1 MSSLS
6 RLAGIF
12 RGQAEHFE
20 ALGSPVYAR
29 LAERLADDPAPAGR
43 VGGGDERWDVPLRL
57 FAAVHYL
64 VLSGVAPDALSGRF
78 EDFVAALAD
87 HEDTLRARVETHGV
101 QTNEVQR
108 CTMLLPT
115 FLTAAGAAGLP
126 LELIE
131 LGPSAG
137 LNLLVDRYRYRYA
150 NGSFGPEDALLEL
163 TVDERGGRVPR
174 ALLERELDVRR
185 RRGIDLAPVDAT
197 TADGYLL
204 LRSFV
209 WPGLDERVARL
220 DAAVETLRR
229 TTPRP
234 ELIAGD
240 YTDVLPALLAERPS
254 DALTVVF
261 ETFSTIYLPEDVAQQ
276 LADALEAAAA
286 DGRPL
291 AWASVRRWELGA
303 GADAAF
309 ELELRVWPDAAHVVA
324 RVDPHGNTLDWRA

>member
-1 MSSLS
+1 V
-6 RLAGIF
+6 A
-12 RGQAEHFE
+12 
-20 ALGSPVYAR
+20 
-29 LAERLADDPAPAGR
+29 
-43 VGGGDERWDVPLRL
+43 LRL

-64 VLSGVAPDALSGRF
+64 VLSGAAPEALTGRF
-78 EDFVAALAD
+78 EDFAAALGA
-87 HEDTLRARVETHGV
+87 HGEELRVRVETHGV

-115 FLTAAGAAGLP
+115 FLAASTESELP

-137 LNLLVDRYRYRYA
+137 LNLLVDRYRYRYE
-150 NGSFGPEDALLEL
+150 NGTCGPADALLEL
-163 TVDERGGRVPR
+163 TTKEKPGGSVPR
-174 ALLERELDVRR
+174 SLLSQELVVRR
-185 RRGIDLAPVDAT
+185 RRGIDLAPIDAT

-229 TTPRP
+229 MPERP
-234 ELIAGD
+234 EMIAGD
-240 YTDVLPALLAERPS
+240 YTAVLPTLLADRPA

-261 ETFSTIYLPEDVAQQ
+261 ETFSTVYLPDA
-276 LADALEAAAA
+276 AALELAEALETAGG

-291 AWASVRRWELGA
+291 AWVSVRRWELGA
-303 GADAAF
+303 GTDAAF
-309 ELELRVWPDAAHVVA
+309 ELELRVWPGPARVVA
-324 RVDPHGNTLDWRA
+324 HVDPHGNTLDWRP

>member
-1 MSSLS
+1 M
-6 RLAGIF
+6 RALAGIF

-29 LAERLADDPAPAGR
+29 LAERLADDPAPARR
-43 VGGGDERWDVPLRL
+43 VVGSDERWDVPLRL

-64 VLSGVAPDALSGRF
+64 VLTGEAPDALSGRF
-78 EDFVAALAD
+78 QDFAAALAE
-87 HEDTLRARVETHGV
+87 HEAALRARIETHGV

-115 FLTAAGAAGLP
+115 FLAATAESELP

-150 NGSFGPEDALLEL
+150 NGTCGPSDALLEL
-163 TVDERGGRVPR
+163 TVGEREGRVP
-174 ALLERELDVRR
+174 AELLQHELVIRR

-197 TADGYLL
+197 TDEGYLL

-220 DAAVETLRR
+220 DAAVETLRGM
-229 TTPRP
+229 PERP

-240 YTDVLPALLAERPS
+240 YTETLPALLAERPA

-261 ETFSTIYLPEDVAQQ
+261 ETFSTIYLPEATAQQ
-276 LADALEAAAA
+276 LAAALEAAGA

-291 AWASVRRWELGA
+291 AWASVRRWDLGA
-303 GADAAF
+303 GKDAAF
-309 ELELRVWPDAAHVVA
+309 ELELRVWPGAARVAA
-324 RVDPHGNTLDWRA
+324 RVDPHGNTLDWVL

>member
-1 MSSLS
+1 
-6 RLAGIF
+6 
-12 RGQAEHFE
+12 
-20 ALGSPVYAR
+20 
-29 LAERLADDPAPAGR
+29 
-43 VGGGDERWDVPLRL
+43 VPLRL
-57 FAAVHYL
+57 FAAVHFL
-64 VLSGVAPDALSGRF
+64 ALSGAAPDALSGRF
-78 EDFVAALAD
+78 EDFAAALAE
-87 HEDTLRARVETHGV
+87 HEHVLQARIETHGV

-115 FLTAAGAAGLP
+115 FLAAATETRLP

-150 NGSFGPEDALLEL
+150 NGSFGSAEAHLEL
-163 TVDERGGRVPR
+163 TVDERGGRVPS
-174 ALLERELDVRR
+174 ALLEHELIVRR

-229 TTPRP
+229 MPEPP
-234 ELIAGD
+234 ELIGGD
-240 YTDVLPALLAERPS
+240 YTTVLPGLLADRPA

-261 ETFSTIYLPEDVAQQ
+261 ETFSTIYLPDAAAQQ
-276 LADALEAAAA
+276 LVEALETAAA

-291 AWASVRRWELGA
+291 AWVSVRRWDLGA
-303 GADAAF
+303 GKDATF

-324 RVDPHGNTLDWRA
+324 RVDPHGNTLDWRP

>member
-1 MSSLS
+1 M
-6 RLAGIF
+6 
-12 RGQAEHFE
+12 
-20 ALGSPVYAR
+20 
-29 LAERLADDPAPAGR
+29 
-43 VGGGDERWDVPLRL
+43 PLRL
-57 FAAVHYL
+57 FAAVHFL
-64 VLSGVAPDALSGRF
+64 ALSGAAPDALSGRF
-78 EDFVAALAD
+78 EDFAAALVE
-87 HEDTLRARVETHGV
+87 HEHVLQARIETHGV

-115 FLTAAGAAGLP
+115 FLAAATETGLP

-137 LNLLVDRYRYRYA
+137 LNLLVDQYRYRYA
-150 NGSFGPEDALLEL
+150 NGSFGSAEAHLEL
-163 TVDERGGRVPR
+163 TVEERGGRVPS
-174 ALLERELDVRR
+174 ALLEHELVVRR

-229 TTPRP
+229 MPEPP
-234 ELIAGD
+234 ELIGGD
-240 YTDVLPALLAERPS
+240 YTTVLPGLLADRPA

-261 ETFSTIYLPEDVAQQ
+261 ETFSVVYLPEDVARE
-276 LADALEAAAA
+276 LGEALEAAAA

-291 AWASVRRWELGA
+291 AWVSVRRWDTKA
-303 GADAAF
+303 GGDAVF
-309 ELELRVWPDAAHVVA
+309 ELELRFWPGPARVAA
-324 RVDPHGNTLDWRA
+324 RVDPHGNGIDWRL

>member
-1 MSSLS
+1 
-6 RLAGIF
+6 
-12 RGQAEHFE
+12 
-20 ALGSPVYAR
+20 
-29 LAERLADDPAPAGR
+29 
-43 VGGGDERWDVPLRL
+43 
-57 FAAVHYL
+57 
-64 VLSGVAPDALSGRF
+64 APDALSGHF
-78 EDFVAALAD
+78 EDFAAALVE
-87 HEDTLRARVETHGV
+87 HEEELRRRVETHGV

-115 FLTAAGAAGLP
+115 FLAAAAETGLP

-150 NGSFGPEDALLEL
+150 NGSYGPADALLEL
-163 TVDERGGRVPR
+163 TTDEQSGGTVP
-174 ALLERELDVRR
+174 ASLLGRELVVHR

-197 TADGYLL
+197 TPDGYLL

-229 TTPRP
+229 MPEPP
-234 ELIAGD
+234 ELIQGD
-240 YTDVLPALLAERPS
+240 YTTILPAVLADRPA

-261 ETFSTIYLPEDVAQQ
+261 ETFSVVYLPEDVARE
-276 LADALEAAAA
+276 LGEELEAAAA

-291 AWASVRRWELGA
+291 AWASVRRWDTTA
-303 GADAAF
+303 GGDAVF
-309 ELELRVWPDAAHVVA
+309 ELELRVWPGPARVAA
-324 RVDPHGNTLDWRA
+324 RVDPHGNGID

>member
-1 MSSLS
+1 
-6 RLAGIF
+6 
-12 RGQAEHFE
+12 
-20 ALGSPVYAR
+20 
-29 LAERLADDPAPAGR
+29 
-43 VGGGDERWDVPLRL
+43 LRL

-64 VLSGVAPDALSGRF
+64 VLTGDAPDALSGRF
-78 EDFVAALAD
+78 VDFAAALAE
-87 HEDTLRARVETHGV
+87 HEAALRARIETHGV

-115 FLTAAGAAGLP
+115 LLAAAAETGLP
-126 LELIE
+126 LELVE

-150 NGSFGPEDALLEL
+150 NGAFGPADALLEL
-163 TVDERGGRVPR
+163 TVDERGGRVPA
-174 ALLERELDVRR
+174 ALFERELVVRR
-185 RRGIDLAPVDAT
+185 RRGIDLVPIDAT
-197 TADGYLL
+197 TPEGYLL

-229 TTPRP
+229 MPERP

-240 YTDVLPALLAERPS
+240 YTEALPALLADRPA

-261 ETFSTIYLPEDVAQQ
+261 ETFSTIYLPAATAQQ
-276 LADALEAAAA
+276 LAEVLEAAGA

-291 AWASVRRWELGA
+291 AWVSVRRWDLGA
-303 GADAAF
+303 GTDAPF
-309 ELELRVWPDAAHVVA
+309 ELELGVWPGAARVVA
-324 RVDPHGNTLDWRA
+324 RVDPHGNTLDWRL

>member
-1 MSSLS
+1 M
-6 RLAGIF
+6 
-12 RGQAEHFE
+12 
-20 ALGSPVYAR
+20 
-29 LAERLADDPAPAGR
+29 
-43 VGGGDERWDVPLRL
+43 PLRL

-64 VLSGVAPDALSGRF
+64 VLTGVAPDALSGRF
-78 EDFVAALAD
+78 EDFAAALSG
-87 HEDTLRARVETHGV
+87 HEGALRARIETHGV

-115 FLTAAGAAGLP
+115 FLDASAETGLP

-150 NGSFGPEDALLEL
+150 NGSFGAEDALVEL
-163 TVDERGGRVPR
+163 TVDEHGGRVPA
-174 ALLERELDVRR
+174 ALLERDLVVRR

-197 TADGYLL
+197 TAEGYLL
-204 LRSFV
+204 LRSFI

-229 TTPRP
+229 MPEPP

-240 YTDVLPALLAERPS
+240 YTAVLPTLLADRPA

-261 ETFSTIYLPEDVAQQ
+261 ETFSTIYLPEVAARQ
-276 LADALEAAAA
+276 LAGVLEAAGA

-291 AWASVRRWELGA
+291 AWVSVRRWDLGA
-303 GADAAF
+303 GKDATF
-309 ELELRVWPDAAHVVA
+309 ELELRVWPDGGHVVA

>member
-1 MSSLS
+1 
-6 RLAGIF
+6 
-12 RGQAEHFE
+12 
-20 ALGSPVYAR
+20 
-29 LAERLADDPAPAGR
+29 
-43 VGGGDERWDVPLRL
+43 LRL

-64 VLSGVAPDALSGRF
+64 VLTGDAPDALSGRF
-78 EDFVAALAD
+78 ADFAAALAE
-87 HEDTLRARVETHGV
+87 HEAALRARIETHGV

-115 FLTAAGAAGLP
+115 LLAAAAETGLP
-126 LELIE
+126 LELVE

-150 NGSFGPEDALLEL
+150 NGAFGPADALLEL
-163 TVDERGGRVPR
+163 TVDERGGRVPA
-174 ALLERELDVRR
+174 ALFERELVVRR
-185 RRGIDLAPVDAT
+185 RRGIDLVPIDAT
-197 TADGYLL
+197 TPEGYLL

-229 TTPRP
+229 MPERP

-240 YTDVLPALLAERPS
+240 YTEALPALLADRPA

-261 ETFSTIYLPEDVAQQ
+261 ETFSTIYLPAATAQQ
-276 LADALEAAAA
+276 LAEVLEAAGA

-291 AWASVRRWELGA
+291 AWVSVRRWDLGA
-303 GADAAF
+303 GTDAPF
-309 ELELRVWPDAAHVVA
+309 ELELGVWPGAARVVA
-324 RVDPHGNTLDWRA
+324 RVDPHGNTLDWRL